1 MRFIF
6 IGFILEAAKI
16 INLIYFNVIFYLLKI
31 FFEISDFSIFVFWN
45 IYSIDGFLLSTDRE
59 FFSNLEYLTGGV
71 FSDSQSPDFWEVEKE
86 KVASS
91 HSRMSQLHGSLNFRI
106 AAFPAFVVLG
116 FCHFRNHCRNTHN
129 FVTKAPIS
137 TFSVLRE
144 LSVEMTS
151 SRQSGW
157 LADDPPTPGSVFSR
171 FSRRGFVDVNSQSA
185 FRLDQ
190 NRETRGHHYTPP
202 PGVPRVQEG
211 TKF

>member
-59 FFSNLEYLTGGV
+59 FFSNLRIFNWRRLFG
-71 FSDSQSPDFWEVEKE
+71 FSKSRLLRSGERE
-86 KVASS
+86 ASS

-129 FVTKAPIS
+129 FVTKAPVS

-157 LADDPPTPGSVFSR
+157 LADNPPTPSSVFSR
-171 FSRRGFVDVNSQSA
+171 FSRRGFVDVNSQGA